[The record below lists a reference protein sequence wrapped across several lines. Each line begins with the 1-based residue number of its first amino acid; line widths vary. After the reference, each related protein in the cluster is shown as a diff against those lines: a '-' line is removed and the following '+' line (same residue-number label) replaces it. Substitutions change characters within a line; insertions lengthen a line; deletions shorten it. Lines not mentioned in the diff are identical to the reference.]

1 MKIDQVTK
9 LIFMKIN
16 ILNRKIIMKSISIF
30 TWITLIISLIFLPI
44 FIYILNDQLRW
55 ATYPSIQEQIS
66 YSLTH
71 FSNWNI
77 LKFFVP
83 LWTVILFSFLLY
95 FISLKTVHKNNS
107 LNSLL
112 VVRNVGFIK
121 PKLSKRND
129 LIIAS
134 IMLFLMSLVI
144 MAFASLILP
153 FTVYIHMAVTI
164 PFFVLMLIHLFLNMF
179 NFIAIIKEKN

>member
-1 MKIDQVTK
+1 MKT
-9 LIFMKIN
+9 N
-16 ILNRKIIMKSISIF
+16 ILNRKIIMRYISIF
-30 TWITLIISLIFLPI
+30 TWIALIISLIFLPI

-55 ATYPSIQEQIS
+55 TTYPSIQEKIN

-95 FISLKTVHKNNS
+95 FISLKIVHKNNS

-112 VVRNVGFIK
+112 VIRNVDFIN

-134 IMLFLMSLVI
+134 IMLFLMNLVI
-144 MAFASLILP
+144 IAFASLILP
-153 FTVYIHMAVTI
+153 FTLYIHTAVTI
-164 PFFVLMLIHLFLNMF
+164 PFFVLMLIHVFLNML
-179 NFIAIIKEKN
+179 NFIAIIKERN